1 METVVTVTPVQYFRV
16 TADGDSVKDVMTP
29 GSQLLQK
36 MADRLDLEIPAIKDW
51 RHLACKLDVPVDV
64 WRALEQKRKSPTKE
78 VMLWLAARHPDT
90 TLKDLLKA
98 LANIQRYDA
107 IQIITEQFPD
117 TVGESKIF
125 RVVTLYLLFSISLV

>member
-1 METVVTVTPVQYFRV
+1 METVVTVSPVQYFRV

-36 MADRLDLEIPAIKDW
+36 MADILDHRLAIKDW

-64 WRALEQKRKSPTKE
+64 WRALEQKRKSPIKE
-78 VMLWLAARHPDT
+78 LLQRMVVQGRNATW
-90 TLKDLLKA
+90 KDLLKA
-98 LANIQRYDA
+98 PENIQCYDA
-107 IQIITEQFPD
+107 IQIIRRQFPD

-125 RVVTLYLLFSISLV
+125 LFVTLYLLFSISLV

>member
-1 METVVTVTPVQYFRV
+1 M
-16 TADGDSVKDVMTP
+16 KDVMTP

-36 MADRLDLEIPAIKDW
+36 MADRLDLKSPVIKDW
-51 RHLACKLDVPVDV
+51 RHLACKLDVPVYV
-64 WRALEQKRKSPTKE
+64 HRALEQKRKSPTKKA
-78 VMLWLAARHPDT
+78 MLWLAARHPDT

-117 TVGESKIF
+117 TIGESKIF
-125 RVVTLYLLFSISLV
+125 HVVTLYLLFSISLV